1 MTIHRQL
8 GDKARTLTRTRDR
21 EGREDREED
30 LRGIHQGIL
39 YFLFFLYLLCFPPI
53 FFSFPPYLAY

>member
-39 YFLFFLYLLCFPPI
+39 YFYFSSIYFAFPSLPCI
-53 FFSFPPYLAY
+53 LTY